1 MFLVLYPAY
10 IYTNIAAGVILLIA
24 APYVI
29 RMIWK
34 GSKSLFAYALMA
46 FTLIDGAQFFAFF
59 CIQTIRH
66 PIIVG
71 DQTIYAVN

>member
-1 MFLVLYPAY
+1 
-10 IYTNIAAGVILLIA
+10 
-24 APYVI
+24 
-29 RMIWK
+29 
-34 GSKSLFAYALMA
+34 MA

-59 CIQTIRH
+59 FIQTIRH